1 MFQAVVLVAVVD
13 SSQPPSLPGKLGRA
27 DDHKT
32 HNKGNHNHCYGFD
45 HVGDKATCGLETMS
59 RRSWVVLR

>member
-13 SSQPPSLPGKLGRA
+13 SSQPPSLPGKLGRG

-32 HNKGNHNHCYGFD
+32 HDEGDHNHCYGLD
-45 HVGDKATCGLETMS
+45 HDGS
-59 RRSWVVLR
+59 